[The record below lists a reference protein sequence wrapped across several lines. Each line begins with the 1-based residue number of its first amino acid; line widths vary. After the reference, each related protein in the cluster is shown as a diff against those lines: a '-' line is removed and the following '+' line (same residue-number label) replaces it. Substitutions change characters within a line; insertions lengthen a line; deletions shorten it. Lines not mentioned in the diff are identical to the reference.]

1 MLTAALACAD
11 SRALTKL
18 VLPVPDAAAITKT
31 WPRVVL
37 DLEFIA
43 AGDL

>member
-1 MLTAALACAD
+1 LGCAD
-11 SRALTKL
+11 SSALTKL
-18 VLPVPDAAAITKT
+18 VLPVPEAAAITKT

-37 DLEFIA
+37 DLDVIA